1 MVPEDLHDTS
11 LPEIRRRLGF
21 SKHRIALIDGLE
33 RCLNYLG
40 KLRVVEGVVIDGS
53 FVTAKHEPDDIDL
66 LVVPLNDRVSGP
78 AFTRLAQELE
88 RSEEEFR
95 EQFGCDPYL
104 VDGSDTEI
112 YRQRLSFFSTDRDG
126 NVRGLLRLR
135 MPL

>member
-1 MVPEDLHDTS
+1 MLPEGLYDTS
-11 LPEIRRRLGF
+11 LPEIRRKLGF
-21 SKHRIALIDGLE
+21 AERRATLIDGLA
-33 RCLNYLG
+33 RCLNYWG
-40 KLRVVEGVVIDGS
+40 KLRVVESVVMDGS
-53 FVTAKHEPDDIDL
+53 FVTAKQEPDDIDL
-66 LVVPLNDRVSGP
+66 LVVPLNDSVSGP

-112 YRQRLSFFSTDRDG
+112 YRQRLSFFSMDRDG